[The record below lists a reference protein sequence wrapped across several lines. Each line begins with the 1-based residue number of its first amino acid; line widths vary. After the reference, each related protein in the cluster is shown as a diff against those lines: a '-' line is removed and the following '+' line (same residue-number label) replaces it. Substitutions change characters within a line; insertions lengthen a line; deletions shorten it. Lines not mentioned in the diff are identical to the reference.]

1 MPPESARKRGLK
13 IRADGRK
20 RNAMELLGY
29 RDIGWEGMKRL
40 WPALAQWDGDAAEQ
54 LEIEAKYKIYLSRQR
69 AEVEAYKRDRKLTIP
84 PTLNYRKV
92 GSLSN
97 EARESLELAR
107 PENLAGAARLPGV
120 TPAVVTALMVHL
132 RRPGGAAA

>member
-1 MPPESARKRGLK
+1 
-13 IRADGRK
+13 
-20 RNAMELLGY
+20 MELLGY
-29 RDIGWEGMKRL
+29 KDIGWGTLKNL
-40 WPALAQWDGDAAEQ
+40 WPEVERWDGEAAEQ
-54 LEIEAKYKIYLSRQR
+54 IEIEAKYKIYLSRQR
-69 AEVEAYKRDRKLTIP
+69 AEVAAYKRDRELTIP
-84 PTLNYRKV
+84 PTLNYHKV

-120 TPAVVTALMVHL
+120 TPAAVTALMVHL

>member
-1 MPPESARKRGLK
+1 MSIMIEGNRMNILCLSC
-13 IRADGRK
+13 
-20 RNAMELLGY
+20 Y
-29 RDIGWEGMKRL
+29 RDIGWESIKRL
-40 WPALAQWDGDAAEQ
+40 WPVLAQWDGGVAEQ
-54 LEIEAKYKIYLSRQR
+54 IEIEAKYKIYLSRQR
-69 AEVEAYKRDRKLTIP
+69 AEVEAYKRDRELTIP

-97 EARESLELAR
+97 EARENLELAR

-120 TPAVVTALMVHL
+120 TPAAITALMVHL